1 MSDVKWLISR
11 EIPHLRRYARALARD
26 RDEADDLVQ
35 DCLERAIRKH
45 HQWRRRGSIRS
56 WLFRTLYRTFI
67 NGQPRRTR
75 ERAQLPVDGPYE
87 GIHER
92 LREPPRQEDHLAW
105 QDMAA
110 ALGRLPDQQRAA
122 LLLIALE
129 GMSYDEAADIL
140 AVPVGTVRS
149 RLSRA
154 REALRTTNIR
164 PKSSV
169 ELRRVK

>member
-154 REALRTTNIR
+154 REALRTANKR

>member
-154 REALRTTNIR
+154 REALRTANIR